1 MRSELTEFTGMNLH
15 FRLFICSLFLSF
27 VGWSQNRIPPLTR
40 MDSEQAAANYQQY
53 CALCHGEER
62 EGDAADYAPSLKS
75 KSLMSTMPLNFLA
88 SSIGFGRP
96 GTPMAAYLDEMGG
109 PMSMREI
116 FTLSV
121 WLKQIA
127 GHEQIELPL
136 DPIGGDLENGQ
147 LLFRQKCA
155 QCHGKKGEG
164 VEGPALA
171 NPAFL
176 AFATDAYIHYA
187 ITNGRDET
195 QMKAYNK
202 ELSEEERNDLTH
214 YIRSLAS
221 GWSPEPKELAPY
233 PNPEDYT
240 LNPLGAHPEFQLK
253 QGRYVPMDQ
262 VLNALND
269 KKRMVILDTRTSS
282 EWHNAHIPGAIPMP
296 YYISE
301 MEVDKDLPK
310 DGTWIIA
317 YCACPH
323 AASDKI
329 INMLRKKGFENTAVI
344 DEGFFKWLDAQ
355 YPITAG
361 QMR

>member
-1 MRSELTEFTGMNLH
+1 MRSKPKSFSELH
-15 FRLFICSLFLSF
+15 RLLTAIVCGLFLCGS
-27 VGWSQNRIPPLTR
+27 GWSQNRIPPLTR
-40 MDSEQAAANYQQY
+40 LDAERAENNYRQY
-53 CALCHGEER
+53 CALCHGEDR
-62 EGDAADYAPSLKS
+62 EGDAADFAPSLKS
-75 KSLMSTMPLNFLA
+75 RSLMSTMPLNFLA

-109 PMSMREI
+109 PLSMREI
-116 FTLSV
+116 FTLSA

-136 DPIGGDLENGQ
+136 DPIEGDLENGQ
-147 LLFRQKCA
+147 RLFRQKCA

-187 ITNGRDET
+187 ITNGREDT

-202 ELSEEERNDLTH
+202 QLSEEQRNDLTH

-221 GWSPEPKELAPY
+221 GWSPEPRELAPY
-233 PNPEDYT
+233 PDPENYT
-240 LNPLGAHPEFQLK
+240 LNPDGTHPEFELRE
-253 QGRYVPMDQ
+253 GRYVPMEQ
-262 VLNALND
+262 VLKALTE
-269 KKRMVILDTRTSS
+269 KRRLVILDTRTTS
-282 EWHNAHIPGAIPMP
+282 EWHNAHIPGSVPIP
-296 YYISE
+296 YYVSE
-301 MEVDKDLPK
+301 EEVDKGLPK

-329 INMLRKKGFENTAVI
+329 INMLRKKGYENTAVI
-344 DEGFFKWLDAQ
+344 DEGFFKWLDAR

-361 QMR
+361 QLR

>member
-1 MRSELTEFTGMNLH
+1 MNS
-15 FRLFICSLFLSF
+15 FIRRFKASKCFVLPFAICLFLALSS
-27 VGWSQNRIPPLTR
+27 WSQSRIPPLTR
-40 MDSEQAAANYQQY
+40 IDSERAEANYKQY
-53 CALCHGEER
+53 CALCHGADR

-109 PMSMREI
+109 PMNMREI
-116 FTLSV
+116 FTLSA
-121 WLKQIA
+121 WLKHTS
-127 GHEQIELPL
+127 GHQEIELPL
-136 DPIGGDLENGQ
+136 NPVEGDLESGQ
-147 LLFRQKCA
+147 RLYRQKCSE
-155 QCHGKKGEG
+155 CHGKKGEG

-187 ITNGRDET
+187 ITNGREET
-195 QMKAYNK
+195 RMKAYK
-202 ELSEEERNDLTH
+202 RELSEEQRNDQTH

-221 GWSPEPKELAPY
+221 GWSPEPKELAPFPSPDSY
-233 PNPEDYT
+233 TMNPK
-240 LNPLGAHPEFQLK
+240 GQHPTFELRE
-253 QGRYVPMDQ
+253 GRYVPMKQ
-262 VLNALND
+262 VLKALEEKN
-269 KKRMVILDTRTSS
+269 RLVLLDTRTTS

-301 MEVDKDLPK
+301 DEVDKDLPK

-329 INMLRKKGFENTAVI
+329 IDMLRRKGFENTAVI

-355 YPITAG
+355 YPVTAG

>member
-1 MRSELTEFTGMNLH
+1 MH
-15 FRLFICSLFLSF
+15 FHSQLRTVSKRPLWLLILGFMMTSF
-27 VGWSQNRIPPLTR
+27 GWSQGRIPPLTR
-40 MDSEQAAANYQQY
+40 MDTERAEANYKQY

-62 EGDAADYAPSLKS
+62 EGDAADYAPSLRS
-75 KSLMSTMPLNFLA
+75 RSLMSTMPLNFLA

-109 PMSMREI
+109 PLSMREI
-116 FTLSV
+116 FTLAA
-121 WLKQIA
+121 WLKQVS
-127 GHEQIELPL
+127 GHEQIELSL
-136 DPIGGDLENGQ
+136 EAIEGDLESGQ
-147 LLFRQKCA
+147 RLFRQKCA

-187 ITNGRDET
+187 ITNGRDDT
-195 QMKAYNK
+195 KMKAYNK
-202 ELSEEERNDLTH
+202 ELSEEDRNDLTH

-233 PNPEDYT
+233 PDEEDYT
-240 LNPLGAHPEFQLK
+240 INPEGSSPEFELRED
-253 QGRYVPMDQ
+253 RYVPMDQ
-262 VLNALND
+262 VLKALNE
-269 KKRMVILDTRTSS
+269 KNRLVLLDTRTTS
-282 EWHNAHIPGAIPMP
+282 EWHNAHIPGAIPIP

-301 MEVDKDLPK
+301 QEVDKGLPR

-323 AASDKI
+323 AASDKV